1 MSSRVATD
9 VGGTFTDLASFDAAT
24 NVLTISKASTTLDVK
39 DGVADAVKKA
49 KIDLATIG
57 YFVHGSTIAINTV
70 IERNGA
76 RTGLLSTEGFRDTLE
91 IARGNIINAFDLMF
105 TTPEPLVPRRR
116 RLEIA
121 ERMLAD
127 GHVLK
132 PVDVEQALKALRA
145 LEAADVDAIAV
156 CLLHSYANPENER
169 TIKDLIAK
177 HASRPVFISISSDI
191 VREYREFERTSTSV
205 LNAYV
210 GPRVSGYL
218 DGLQQFLDAGGF
230 AGTAMI
236 MQSGGGTMSI
246 DLARQQPVRMMESGP
261 VGGTVAAAHVAAK
274 AGFRNVVAFDMG
286 GTTAKVSLVRNGQLD
301 IAEGYFIGG
310 EEHGYPLQLP
320 VVDVV
325 EIGAGG
331 GSIAHIDLLGALKIG
346 PESAGAIPGPAAYGK
361 GGTRPTVTDANVV
374 LGRLNPAYFLGGD
387 IGLSVERAE
396 DAIARDIAEP
406 LHLEMS
412 RAAFGIVKIA
422 DTYMAQAVRQMTVQ
436 KGYDPREFVLFAYG
450 GGGPGHAVSIARELG
465 IKTVVIPPHPG
476 IFSALGMLLSDAK
489 ESFKLSRICKMAESN
504 AQTFEPFFQQMEQ
517 EGRER
522 MRLAEFGE
530 ADIRC
535 VRAVEMRYVG
545 QEFTLRL
552 PYADPSVSDVVA
564 DLQAR
569 FAALHELRYGHA
581 FEKTPTE
588 LVAIHVEV
596 YGHLPKPVVRVESAV
611 YSGERQSSRRV
622 FFEDLGYV
630 ETAIHRREELRPGV
644 AVAGPAIIEEVA
656 STSLIHPGDS
666 VVVDGESNMIV
677 TVATLGERSREA
689 ALRAIAAAA

>member
-1 MSSRVATD
+1 MSLRVATD
-9 VGGTFTDLASFDAAT
+9 VGGTFTDLASFDAST

-39 DGVADAVKKA
+39 NGVADAVAKA
-49 KIDLATIG
+49 KVDLAGID

-70 IERNGA
+70 IERKGA
-76 RTGLLSTEGFRDTLE
+76 RTGLLSTAGFRDTLE

-105 TTPEPLVPRRR
+105 TTAEPLVPRRR

-127 GHVLK
+127 GRVLK
-132 PVDVEQALKALRA
+132 PVDAVQALDVLQQ
-145 LEAADVDAIAV
+145 LEAAGVDAIAV

-169 TIKDLIAK
+169 TIRDLIGK
-177 HASRPVFISISSDI
+177 HASRPMFVSISSDI

-218 DGLQQFLDAGGF
+218 DSIQHYLRTGGF

-246 DLARQQPVRMMESGP
+246 ELARQQPVRMMESGP
-261 VGGTVAAAHVAAK
+261 VGGTVAAAHVAAN

-286 GTTAKVSLVRNGQLD
+286 GTTAKVSLVRDGQLD

-331 GSIAHIDLLGALKIG
+331 GSIAHVDALGALKVG
-346 PESAGAIPGPAAYGK
+346 PESAGAVPGPAAYGK
-361 GGTRPTVTDANVV
+361 GGTRPTVSDANVV

-387 IGLSVERAE
+387 IGLSVDRSQE
-396 DAIARDIAEP
+396 AIQQHVAGP
-406 LHLEMS
+406 LGLEIS
-412 RAAFGIVKIA
+412 HAAFGIVKIA
-422 DTYMAQAVRQMTVQ
+422 DTYMVQAVRQMTVQ

-450 GGGPGHAVSIARELG
+450 GGGPGHAVAIARELG

-489 ESFKLSRICKMAESN
+489 ESFKLSRICKMAESS
-504 AQTFEPFFQQMEQ
+504 AQTFEPYFAQMEE

-522 MRLAEFGE
+522 MRRAGFSE

-535 VRAVEMRYVG
+535 VRAVEMRYAG

-552 PYADPSVSDVVA
+552 PFAELGSSDVIA
-564 DLQAR
+564 DLQKR
-569 FAALHELRYGHA
+569 FATLHELRYGHA

-588 LVAIHVEV
+588 LVAMHVEV
-596 YGHLPKPVVRVESAV
+596 YGHLPKPVVRVESAAHA
-611 YSGERQSSRRV
+611 GERQSSRRV

-630 ETAIHRREELRPGV
+630 ETAIYRRDELRPGV
-644 AVAGPAIIEEVA
+644 AVSGPAVIEEVA
-656 STSLIHPGDS
+656 STTLIHPGDS
-666 VVVDGESNMIV
+666 VVVDEESNMLV
-677 TVATLGERSREA
+677 TVAAVGERSRETTLRVA
-689 ALRAIAAAA
+689 APVA